1 MEKRGRKGGR
11 REEKRGGMDGATAQR
26 SDTRGRAAA
35 RARPQRCQQ
44 VEPRERE
51 RERAG
56 GGGGRGGGG
65 GGRKSVFSP
74 EDYFASHLSLSQS

>member
-1 MEKRGRKGGR
+1 MDGEAREGG
-11 REEKRGGMDGATAQR
+11 REEKREGMDGATAQR

-44 VEPRERE
+44 VERKRV
-51 RERAG
+51 RAG
-56 GGGGRGGGG
+56 GGGG